1 MKSEISLGTE
11 NNSKNI
17 RLINRILLITA
28 CFMPLGFFPFP
39 GIDIFDV
46 VKGPLITLSALT
58 LAFLVFFEDRK
69 FEKSLVTMLLI
80 AYLILVLLA
89 SIFAI
94 KPLLAFIGAVPKY
107 GRYEGFITIMSY
119 AILFYSAKNYLILTK
134 KKIHYFL
141 ISLIIIGVY
150 ALMQHF
156 QYDPLVI
163 YMNYPPIIFSTIGNQ
178 NFLASLM
185 VMTIPIPCGLYF
197 MSKNKKDN
205 FFYLF
210 AVFVLFGALIASFTR
225 SAWLAFIIIYLISFF
240 IVVKYKVSI
249 IKFAIITLVFCFS
262 IGFLNLNLKLKPK
275 LNQTEINPKSLYNR
289 SVSIKKEFDLSNEY
303 AGSGRYKIW
312 NITSKVIKK
321 HPILGVGPE
330 NLKPCLKTEFKK
342 DLDEYYRMK
351 RNTIDKAHNEYL
363 HIAAVNGIP
372 ALLVLLSIY
381 YLSFIHLYKNRKNNI
396 NKLLFIIILGY
407 LAQAFFNISVIAV
420 APVFW
425 IILGYS
431 FNKGKIFYSNTI
443 SSSPSNDA

>member
-1 MKSEISLGTE
+1 MKDETSLSTE
-11 NNSKNI
+11 ECSKNS
-17 RLINRILLITA
+17 RLINRVLLITA

-46 VKGPLITLSALT
+46 IKGPLITLSALT
-58 LAFLVFFEDRK
+58 LTFLVIRDRK
-69 FEKSLVTMLLI
+69 FDKSLVTKLLI
-80 AYLILVLLA
+80 AYIILALLA

-94 KPLLAFIGAVPKY
+94 NPLLAFIGAIPKY

-119 AILFYSAKNYLILTK
+119 VILFYSAKNYLILTK
-134 KKIHYFL
+134 RKIHYFL
-141 ISLIIIGVY
+141 ISLIIIGLY
-150 ALMQHF
+150 ALVQHF

-163 YMNYPPIIFSTIGNQ
+163 YMRYPPIVFSTIGNQ

-197 MSKNKKDN
+197 MSNNKKDN
-205 FFYLF
+205 LFYLF
-210 AVFVLFGALIASFTR
+210 AAFVLFGALIASFTR

-249 IKFAIITLVFCFS
+249 LKFSIITLVFCSS
-262 IGFLNLNLKLKPK
+262 IGFLNLNY
-275 LNQTEINPKSLYNR
+275 NSKSVYKR

-312 NITSKVIKK
+312 SITIKVIKK
-321 HPILGVGPE
+321 HPYLGVGPE
-330 NLKPCLKTEFKK
+330 NLKPCLKKEFKK
-342 DLDEYYRMK
+342 ELKEYYRMK
-351 RNTIDKAHNEYL
+351 RNTIDKAHNEFL
-363 HIAAVNGIP
+363 HVAAVNGIP
-372 ALLVLLSIY
+372 ALLILISIY
-381 YLSFIHLYKNRKNNI
+381 CLNFIKLYKERKNNI

-407 LAQAFFNISVIAV
+407 LGQSFFNISVIAV

-431 FNKGKIFYSNTI
+431 FQKEKMFYSKTI

>member
-1 MKSEISLGTE
+1 MKSVISVETE
-11 NNSKNI
+11 NSSKNI
-17 RLINRILLITA
+17 RLINRVLLITA

-58 LAFLVFFEDRK
+58 LSFLVIRDKK
-69 FEKSLVTMLLI
+69 FDKSLVTMLLI

-94 KPLLAFIGAVPKY
+94 NPLLAFIGAVPKY
-107 GRYEGFITIMSY
+107 GRYEGFITILSY
-119 AILFYSAKNYLILTK
+119 AILFYSAKNYLIVTK

-141 ISLIIIGVY
+141 ISLIIIGLY
-150 ALMQHF
+150 ALIQHF

-185 VMTIPIPCGLYF
+185 VMTIPIPCGLF
-197 MSKNKKDN
+197 LMSKNKKDN

-210 AVFVLFGALIASFTR
+210 AVFILFSALIASFTR
-225 SAWLAFIIIYLISFF
+225 SAWLVFIIIYMISLI
-240 IVVKYKVSI
+240 IALKYKISIFKFSI
-249 IKFAIITLVFCFS
+249 ITFVFCTS
-262 IGFLNLNLKLKPK
+262 IGFLNLN
-275 LNQTEINPKSLYNR
+275 NNSKSVYNR

-312 NITSKVIKK
+312 NITGKVIKK
-321 HPILGVGPE
+321 HPFLGVGPE
-330 NLKPCLKTEFKK
+330 NLKPCIKTEFKK

-363 HIAAVNGIP
+363 HVAAVNGLP
-372 ALLVLLSIY
+372 ALLILLSIY

-407 LAQAFFNISVIAV
+407 LGQAFFNISVIAV

-425 IILGYS
+425 IMLGYS